1 MRPTRGVPQSGDVFG
16 GDAAIWQRFGADVTL
31 PKIPLAENE

>member
-16 GDAAIWQRFGADVTL
+16 GDAAIWQRFGADEGFL
-31 PKIPLAENE
+31 KYLLAENE